1 MTPVET
7 IPIQPW
13 MSDPATRSVMAAI
26 SIADSDGPTALF
38 VGGCVRDALLGR
50 EVGDVDIATV
60 HAPDAVMGLL
70 DAAGIGYHTIGADHG
85 TVAAHVDGRVFEI
98 TTLRVDVETDG
109 RRAKVAFTDDWN
121 LDASRRDFTMNAL
134 YANAEGHVFD
144 PLGGMG
150 DLKAR
155 RVRFIGDPNE
165 RIQEDALRI
174 LRFFRFHAQLDIGV
188 FDRDGLTACM
198 NHAGMVNDL
207 SGERVCAE
215 IQKLLT
221 SGDPVASLRAMFE
234 AKILS
239 VALPQLQNI
248 DGLAALVRLDDQDD
262 RDDSSVFVRR
272 LVSMIVNETA
282 AREIAGR
289 LRLSRAEAGR
299 LVSLLVRATEIGPE
313 LTIVERRTYLYR
325 VGELSWRDTVLL
337 NWAME
342 ITTGLALDD
351 DRMTAWR
358 EVLHAPESYPMPEF
372 SLRGADV
379 LDLGVP
385 QGLEVSRLLDAVE
398 AWWIDGGFD
407 ADRAA
412 CLNELRRRIDS

>member
-1 MTPVET
+1 
-7 IPIQPW
+7 
-13 MSDPATRSVMAAI
+13 
-26 SIADSDGPTALF
+26 
-38 VGGCVRDALLGR
+38 
-50 EVGDVDIATV
+50 
-60 HAPDAVMGLL
+60 
-70 DAAGIGYHTIGADHG
+70 
-85 TVAAHVDGRVFEI
+85 
-98 TTLRVDVETDG
+98 
-109 RRAKVAFTDDWN
+109 
-121 LDASRRDFTMNAL
+121 
-134 YANAEGHVFD
+134 
-144 PLGGMG
+144 
-150 DLKAR
+150 
-155 RVRFIGDPNE
+155 
-165 RIQEDALRI
+165 
-174 LRFFRFHAQLDIGV
+174 
-188 FDRDGLTACM
+188 
-198 NHAGMVNDL
+198 
-207 SGERVCAE
+207 
-215 IQKLLT
+215 
-221 SGDPVASLRAMFE
+221 
-234 AKILS
+234 
-239 VALPQLQNI
+239 
-248 DGLAALVRLDDQDD
+248 ALVRLDDQDD

-313 LTIVERRTYLYR
+313 LTIVERLTYLYR

-358 EVLHAPESYPMPEF
+358 EVLHAPERYPMPEF
-372 SLRGADV
+372 RLRGADV

-385 QGLEVSRLLDAVE
+385 QGPEVSRLLDAVE